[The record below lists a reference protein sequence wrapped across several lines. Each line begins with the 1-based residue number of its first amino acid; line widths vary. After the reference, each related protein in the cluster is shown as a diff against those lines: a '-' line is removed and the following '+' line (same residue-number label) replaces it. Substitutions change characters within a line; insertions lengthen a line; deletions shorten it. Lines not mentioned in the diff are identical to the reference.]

1 MFDDINVDYKALEL
15 NDHLDGDAIQ
25 KTLAELTNQKT
36 VPNIFINKQ
45 HIGGSDAL
53 KAALSSGKLKQ
64 LLKEANIN
72 NAKL

>member
-1 MFDDINVDYKALEL
+1 LFDDINVDYKALEL

-25 KTLAELTNQKT
+25 KALAESTNQKT

-53 KAALSSGKLKQ
+53 KAAFSSGKLAKM
-64 LLKEANIN
+64 LKEAGIN

>member
-1 MFDDINVDYKALEL
+1 LFDDINVDYKALEL

-25 KTLAELTNQKT
+25 KALAELTNQKT

-53 KAALSSGKLKQ
+53 KAALSSGKLTQ
-64 LLKEANIN
+64 ILKDAGIN
-72 NAKL
+72 HAKL